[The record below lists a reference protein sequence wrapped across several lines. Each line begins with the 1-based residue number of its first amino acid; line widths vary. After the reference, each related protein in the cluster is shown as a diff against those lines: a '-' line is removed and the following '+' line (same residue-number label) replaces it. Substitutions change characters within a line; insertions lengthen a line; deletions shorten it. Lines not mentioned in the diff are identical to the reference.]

1 MDVQQQTAQII
12 DLASYRKARTADA
25 AAPGMAMPM
34 MTMPVAWMPVW
45 VMVPVPVASPVATA

>member
-12 DLASYRKARTADA
+12 DLASYRKARTAEPVVPHMA
-25 AAPGMAMPM
+25 APM

-45 VMVPVPVASPVATA
+45 VMVPVPVTYPVATA